1 MVLHKSCFS
10 DGCVDIRPNKSRV
23 ILRDVAETSD
33 RYCHELLTVLT
44 VF

>member
-10 DGCVDIRPNKSRV
+10 DGHVDIRPNKSRI
-23 ILRDVAETSD
+23 ILRDVAKTSD
-33 RYCHELLTVLT
+33 RYYHKLLTALR